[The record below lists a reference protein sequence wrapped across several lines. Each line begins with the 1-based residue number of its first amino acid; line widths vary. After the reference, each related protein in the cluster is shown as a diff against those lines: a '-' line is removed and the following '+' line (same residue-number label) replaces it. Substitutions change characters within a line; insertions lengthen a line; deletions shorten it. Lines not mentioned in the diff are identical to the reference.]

1 MRKTLWASFA
11 VCLVL
16 NLSGNATA
24 DEPADLKPIIDKA
37 VKAMG
42 GEEKLARFK
51 NATWKGKGTIKSGTG
66 DFGFTED
73 SYMQPPSQYRFDL
86 ELEANGHKI
95 KDIAIINGDNGG
107 SKIASLT
114 ADLSQ

>member
-1 MRKTLWASFA
+1 MHFT
-11 VCLVL
+11 
-16 NLSGNATA
+16 
-24 DEPADLKPIIDKA
+24 KA

-86 ELEANGHKI
+86 DDSMPGEAVF
-95 KDIAIINGDNGG
+95 AR
-107 SKIASLT
+107 
-114 ADLSQ
+114 